1 MKFESDIRKNLGRLP
16 RTLKESYDQ
25 IYSTI
30 ESEEGDAPR
39 IAKVALQWIM
49 GSARPL
55 RPDEWVDAIY
65 YTTGI
70 DSKSSL
76 GTVLDIC
83 HNLVVEDKQSKVMRF
98 SHLSVQEYLEN
109 REEFGISKVHSMVA
123 QACLSVQIDLV
134 QPNSAESRD
143 HFLCYSNDHWAY
155 HIHQCNGS
163 YERDAVLGLLRSF
176 LGSPIEP
183 GKAYFEWFNRFNNVK
198 TYGYDILSLG
208 LVDHLKS
215 SPLSPLFAAAYFRLW
230 EVYPELWE
238 WDTFD
243 IDCRNTKGGTPL
255 YVATYQGHS
264 TTVKILLDRKAD
276 TNSGKTRYARNPLMV
291 AIKNYSVPVVNM
303 LLDHGA
309 DVRANGCRYLA
320 IERAASAEGD
330 EAVLAAVLARY
341 ADIEITEAV
350 LKAAAGNKNKSKEVM
365 KLLLARDSNIK
376 ITKAVLTAAA
386 AAAAAGNWHG
396 KDVME
401 LLLARD
407 ANIEITE
414 AVLTTAAAGNW
425 HGKDVMELLLAR
437 DANIEIT
444 EAVLTAAAGNWR
456 SKDVME
462 LLLARDA
469 NIEITE
475 AVLTAAAG
483 NSNGK
488 DVMELLLARDT
499 NIEVTEAMVVA
510 ATANK
515 KGDEIMELLSQYP
528 TAPVSLAAA
537 KAAAYFGKYSWFQW
551 LLAKYDKLYV
561 TDGGY
566 QQLLCA
572 AVEGGSQ
579 HIIKSLLMLCKP
591 YSGPDNYDWTLPM
604 LATQSR
610 NTWALQLFEDV
621 HFSRQFPSRL
631 NPPNGWSKDHIPSVM
646 SLEDEG
652 LAIAYSGWYC
662 TTDLQLNGNLGS
674 IGTSCS
680 ERSFS
685 VKGNCPFPPGNL
697 GLNYYEISILQGLEN
712 W

>member
-16 RTLKESYDQ
+16 RTLKESYDK
-25 IYSTI
+25 IYSAI

-39 IAKVALQWIM
+39 IAKIALQWIM
-49 GSARPL
+49 ASARPL
-55 RPDEWVDAIY
+55 SPDEWVDATY
-65 YTTGI
+65 RAAGI
-70 DSKSSL
+70 GSESSL
-76 GTVLDIC
+76 STVLDIC

-109 REEFGISKVHSMVA
+109 REEFEISKVHSMAA
-123 QACLSVQIDLV
+123 QACLSVHIDLA
-134 QPNSAESRD
+134 QPNPAESRD
-143 HFLCYSNDHWAY
+143 YSLNYSDDYWEY

-176 LGSPIEP
+176 LGSPSEP
-183 GKAYFEWFNRFNNVK
+183 GQAYSKWFSHHNSSFGARLF
-198 TYGYDILSLG
+198 GCEE
-208 LVDHLKS
+208 HLRS

-230 EVYPELWE
+230 EVFPELWE
-238 WDTFD
+238 WGTFD
-243 IDCRNTKGGTPL
+243 INCRNQKGGTLL
-255 YVATYQGHS
+255 YVAAHQGNS
-264 TTVKILLDRKAD
+264 ATVKILLDRD
-276 TNSGKTRYARNPLMV
+276 
-291 AIKNYSVPVVNM
+291 
-303 LLDHGA
+303 
-309 DVRANGCRYLA
+309 AN
-320 IERAASAEGD
+320 
-330 EAVLAAVLARY
+330 
-341 ADIEITEAV
+341 IEITEAV
-350 LKAAAGNKNKSKEVM
+350 LTAAAGNSNGKNVIE
-365 KLLLARDSNIK
+365 LLLARDANIE
-376 ITKAVLTAAA
+376 ITEAVLTAAA
-386 AAAAAGNWHG
+386 ENYFGGKDVMDLLLARDANIEITEAVLTAAGNFGG

-414 AVLTTAAAGNW
+414 AVL
-425 HGKDVMELLLAR
+425 M
-437 DANIEIT
+437 
-444 EAVLTAAAGNWR
+444 
-456 SKDVME
+456 
-462 LLLARDA
+462 
-469 NIEITE
+469 
-475 AVLTAAAG
+475 AAAG

-499 NIEVTEAMVVA
+499 DIEVTEAIVVA

-610 NTWALQLFEDV
+610 NTWALQLFEGV
-621 HFSRQFPSRL
+621 HFSHQFPSRL
-631 NPPNGWSKDHIPSVM
+631 NPPNRWSKDPIPSVM
-646 SLEDEG
+646 SLEDDG
-652 LAIAYSGWYC
+652 LAMVYSG
-662 TTDLQLNGNLGS
+662 G
-674 IGTSCS
+674 
-680 ERSFS
+680 
-685 VKGNCPFPPGNL
+685 
-697 GLNYYEISILQGLEN
+697 
-712 W
+712 

>member
-55 RPDEWVDAIY
+55 SPDEWVDAIY
-65 YTTGI
+65 YVTGI
-70 DSKSSL
+70 DSGSSL

-83 HNLVVEDKQSKVMRF
+83 HNLVVEDKQSEVMRF

-109 REEFGISKVHSMVA
+109 REEFGISKVHSMAA

-134 QPNSAESRD
+134 QPNPAESRNY
-143 HFLCYSNDHWAY
+143 FLNYSDDHWAY
-155 HIHQCNGS
+155 HIYQCNDS
-163 YERDAVLGLLRSF
+163 YERDAVLDLLRSF
-176 LGSPIEP
+176 LGSPSEP
-183 GKAYFEWFNRFNNVK
+183 GEAYSEWFTHFNEK
-198 TYGYDILSLG
+198 ADRTCYLSRSSPDFVG
-208 LVDHLKS
+208 HHLKS
-215 SPLSPLFAAAYFRLW
+215 SPLSPLFAAAYLRLW

-238 WDTFD
+238 WGTFD
-243 IDCRNTKGGTPL
+243 IDCRNTAGGTLL
-255 YVATYQGHS
+255 YVAAHQGHS
-264 TTVKILLDRKAD
+264 ATVKILLDRKAD

-291 AIKNYSVPVVNM
+291 AIKNYRVPVVNM

-309 DVRANGCRYLA
+309 DVRANGCRYLS

-350 LKAAAGNKNKSKEVM
+350 LKAAAGNQKESKEVM

-386 AAAAAGNWHG
+386 GNWRGKDVMELLLARDANIEITEVVLTAVAGNWRG

-414 AVLTTAAAGNW
+414 AV
-425 HGKDVMELLLAR
+425 
-437 DANIEIT
+437 
-444 EAVLTAAAGNWR
+444 
-456 SKDVME
+456 
-462 LLLARDA
+462 
-469 NIEITE
+469 
-475 AVLTAAAG
+475 
-483 NSNGK
+483 
-488 DVMELLLARDT
+488 
-499 NIEVTEAMVVA
+499 VVA
-510 ATANK
+510 AAANK
-515 KGDEIMELLSQYP
+515 EKGDEILELLSQYP
-528 TAPVSLAAA
+528 TVPVSLAAA
-537 KAAAYFGKYSWFQW
+537 KAAAYFGNDSCFKW
-551 LLAKYDKLYV
+551 LLAKCDKIYV

-572 AVEGGSQ
+572 AVEGGNQ
-579 HIIKSLLMLCKP
+579 HIVQSLLELCKP
-591 YSGPDNYDWTLPM
+591 YSGPDKYDWTLPM

-646 SLEDEG
+646 SLEDDG
-652 LAIAYSGWYC
+652 LAIVYSGWYC

-680 ERSFS
+680 KRSFS

-697 GLNYYEISILQGLEN
+697 GLNYYEISILQGLGN